1 VDIPAE
7 EGKPRRQKMYG
18 KIAALPVTGMG
29 AAVAGPVSVLGF
41 LLIGLT
47 LVFAGTAVMGLL
59 PKLHRHH

>member
-1 VDIPAE
+1 
-7 EGKPRRQKMYG
+7 MYG

-47 LVFAGTAVMGLL
+47 LVFAGPRLWGCCQNCTAATDQPTQHEGGRVS
-59 PKLHRHH
+59 